1 MKKNLKINRGEE
13 NTKKKI
19 GNSYLQ
25 NIGSFRLQLTIGG
38 FYEVIGHVFE
48 ACNTLHIK
56 HM

>member
-25 NIGSFRLQLTIGG
+25 NIGRFKISATI
-38 FYEVIGHVFE
+38 
-48 ACNTLHIK
+48 TD
-56 HM
+56 

>member
-25 NIGSFRLQLTIGG
+25 NIGRFKISATAKSDLSRKVART
-38 FYEVIGHVFE
+38 FYP
-48 ACNTLHIK
+48 A
-56 HM
+56 